1 MSVNLPESLDD
12 QAELLRVFAHPMRL
26 MILKAL
32 ASGELSV
39 SDLAERIELG
49 QPTLSQQLAVLRKAA
64 LVTTRREAKQVFYS
78 VDAGQL
84 AVAHGIVD
92 TVDPGAQAEQSFA
105 CETVQRRDA
114 GLGAAMFAQVSRNRS

>member
-1 MSVNLPESLDD
+1 MSVILPESFDD

-84 AVAHGIVD
+84 AVARGIVD
-92 TVDPGAQAEQSFA
+92 TADPGAQAGQLLAYEA
-105 CETVQRRDA
+105 VRRRDA
-114 GLGAAMFAQVSRNRS
+114 GLGAAMFAKVSWNRS